1 MKVGD
6 LVQVKRE
13 DGRYYI
19 LLQKVRREEIPFGE
33 HQYILLSL
41 KDGVTR
47 SVSYSQIK
55 VVSSASTESGR
66 SDK

>member
-1 MKVGD
+1 MKVGA

-13 DGRYYI
+13 DARYYV

-33 HQYILLSL
+33 QQYILLSL

>member
-33 HQYILLSL
+33 QRYILLNL

-47 SVSYSQIK
+47 NVSYSQIK